1 MPSSR
6 GLLIYNPRMCKRAH
20 RPPRVLGHG
29 LLALLVVSASN
40 LGCGQ
45 GQIDV
50 PEVLAVTDVTTGW
63 LDTGLDDLG
72 RTKLVPTISFRL
84 SNISGDNVRTLQL
97 NGVFRR
103 CLQAPVGQPMPV
115 SEVSPADLAAGTCAG
130 EVQEWGNAFLG
141 RAVGR
146 EGLEPGTAAGPFT
159 MESGLGYTGEQARSE
174 ILEHRDFV
182 DVKVELF
189 VKHRAD
195 SWARLSEHPIDR
207 QLLTQ

>member
-6 GLLIYNPRMCKRAH
+6 SLLIYNPRMCERPR

-63 LDTGLDDLG
+63 LDTGLDALG

-103 CLQAPVGQPMPV
+103 CLQAPVGQPTPV
-115 SEVSPADLAAGTCAG
+115 SEVSPADLEAGTCAG